1 MLDLLRAEGKVS
13 NAEDSFFFF
22 FFFFFCENIDRS

>member
-1 MLDLLRAEGKVS
+1 VLDLLRAEGKVS